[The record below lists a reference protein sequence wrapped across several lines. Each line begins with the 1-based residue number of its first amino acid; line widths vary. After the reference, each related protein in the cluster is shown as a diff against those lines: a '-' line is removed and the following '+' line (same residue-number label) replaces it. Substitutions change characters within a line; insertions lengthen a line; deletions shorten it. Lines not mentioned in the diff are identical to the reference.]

1 MKSKDL
7 RKKLLEVDEAFRDE
21 YLKRDFPL
29 EIAHLVVAERIKK
42 GLTQKQL
49 ASLAGTRQSDISRI
63 ESGVIEPGFDKLN
76 RIVVALGKSLDLHR
90 MLGNQDNRTTDNFA
104 DSTTGVEDPYISQIW
119 SPFHAKDSKSQMQEV
134 KISSNL

>member
-21 YLKRDFPL
+21 HLKRDFPL

-90 MLGNQDNRTTDNFA
+90 MLWPDLNILQ
-104 DSTTGVEDPYISQIW
+104 
-119 SPFHAKDSKSQMQEV
+119 
-134 KISSNL
+134 